1 VFKLVRA
8 QDFFIAPTV
17 FESIRIQQGGLAA
30 YEEDGIS
37 GVRDFV
43 VQDFK
48 GKLYTWGTIGSI
60 FYFPG
65 RIAQARHLPKLI
77 RGGMSAKQIARMY
90 GGNLLPFPTI
100 GGLGL
105 GYIIKQLQS
114 SGGKDGKLP
123 SRPVPPVLPPRPIK
137 PSRRAS
143 PGKTSKPFWANGKPK
158 CKKGFRYDYKR
169 KLCVMIK

>member
-1 VFKLVRA
+1 MFKLVRA
-8 QDFFIAPTV
+8 QDLLVAPTL
-17 FESIRIQQGGLAA
+17 FEALRIQQGTLSA
-30 YEEDGIS
+30 YEDDGFS
-37 GVRDFV
+37 GVVSWGR
-43 VQDFK
+43 QDVENQLM
-48 GKLYTWGTIGSI
+48 KLGTIGSI

-65 RIAQARHLPKLI
+65 RISQLRHLPSAL
-77 RGGMSAKQIARMY
+77 RGGMSAGHLARMY

-114 SGGKDGKLP
+114 SGGKDGKMP
-123 SRPVPPVLPPRPIK
+123 GRPVPPVLPPRPIK

-158 CKKGFRYDYKR
+158 CKKGFRYDFKR
-169 KLCVMIK
+169 KLCVKIK

>member
-8 QDFFIAPTV
+8 QDLLVAPTF
-17 FESIRIQQGGLAA
+17 FEALRIQQGTLGA
-30 YEEDGIS
+30 YEDDGFS
-37 GVRDFV
+37 GVVSWGR
-43 VQDFK
+43 QDVENQLMK
-48 GKLYTWGTIGSI
+48 GGTIGSI

-65 RIAQARHLPKLI
+65 RISQVRHLPSAF
-77 RGGMSAKQIARMY
+77 RGGMSAGQLVRMY

-114 SGGKDGKLP
+114 SGGKDGKMP
-123 SRPVPPVLPPRPIK
+123 GRPVPPVLPPRPIK

-143 PGKTSKPFWANGKPK
+143 PGQTSKPFWSNGKPK
-158 CKKGFRYDYKR
+158 CKKGFRYDFKR
-169 KLCVMIK
+169 KLCVKIK